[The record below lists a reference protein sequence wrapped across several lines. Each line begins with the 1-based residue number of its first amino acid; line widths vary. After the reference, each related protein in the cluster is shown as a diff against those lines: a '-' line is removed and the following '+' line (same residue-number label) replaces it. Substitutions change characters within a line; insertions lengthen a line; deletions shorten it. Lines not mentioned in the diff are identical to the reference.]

1 MASDSHVQND
11 QAVHSYSME
20 ENLGAPPAVTPILS
34 AHSAMAQGL
43 WLLPATV
50 GAGVAEIPAVA
61 VMA

>member
-1 MASDSHVQND
+1 MQND
-11 QAVHSYSME
+11 QAVHNYSVE
-20 ENLGAPPAVTPILS
+20 ENLGAPPAVAPRLS